1 MKENENIDELLKSEE
16 NYRKSKDKKECL
28 DCCLKILNKIKSSNN
43 NYKFEIISK
52 LFLHTDQSNYV
63 RIYLMHALFQDNNF
77 INTTSLKRKY
87 YQLLIDS
94 FKNEAEKDLL
104 KQKKDIIELFDK
116 SNLDNFDDLDKYI
129 VAIVSDLPSFSTND
143 EQKNEA
149 ENNLINDSRKSKR
162 FSETLLP
169 TSLSSSEKMIDP
181 DNSFPQ
187 STTIQ
192 TSFEDINTN
201 RQSENISM
209 KNMLINSEQK
219 KSEMKKLL
227 KMYKANSLLPLIIM
241 SVSANLNK
249 YQFLELIKNTFI
261 KFNYK
266 LICNIKDTDFENLN
280 IFEYRPKNC
289 CEKMKYLL
297 KNKYVKNEF
306 QVLAILK
313 SDENNF
319 TKGINTFLND
329 VNERKIAIKSIKG
342 NEKSIIQFIINF
354 LSIFCLSIN
363 KVKITKQSKCLLKYN
378 IEESIQKIIRNKK
391 NAIYKSVNLPKGTY
405 GWQSQSYIKLIE
417 DETYVEKTNSQAK
430 KFYELYKILSKG
442 DYELGKSIKLFIE
455 NFKKTYQSLSINEI
469 NTLDTKK
476 IMAEIIKILELC
488 TNTLNSTYNNYQNND
503 DIAYFSLASEQ
514 FIFNK
519 IYYIIYDIY
528 DKKYSNLNNNFI
540 SIQKDINDKLDI
552 NELFQKIGVKKKL
565 RGTGEIPYKS
575 VIDIINMVPLEK
587 SLKKKFEILTQS
599 SLEIRTNILEY
610 SNGKYELDSMDD
622 ELPIVIYITSQ
633 VKVPNLFAELYI
645 VDEYIKSI
653 LRDEFIQNKMVT
665 NLISSMMFICNNW
678 NNDTLSFDKNN

>member
-1 MKENENIDELLKSEE
+1 
-16 NYRKSKDKKECL
+16 
-28 DCCLKILNKIKSSNN
+28 
-43 NYKFEIISK
+43 
-52 LFLHTDQSNYV
+52 
-63 RIYLMHALFQDNNF
+63 
-77 INTTSLKRKY
+77 
-87 YQLLIDS
+87 
-94 FKNEAEKDLL
+94 
-104 KQKKDIIELFDK
+104 
-116 SNLDNFDDLDKYI
+116 
-129 VAIVSDLPSFSTND
+129 
-143 EQKNEA
+143 
-149 ENNLINDSRKSKR
+149 
-162 FSETLLP
+162 
-169 TSLSSSEKMIDP
+169 
-181 DNSFPQ
+181 
-187 STTIQ
+187 
-192 TSFEDINTN
+192 
-201 RQSENISM
+201 
-209 KNMLINSEQK
+209 
-219 KSEMKKLL
+219 
-227 KMYKANSLLPLIIM
+227 
-241 SVSANLNK
+241 
-249 YQFLELIKNTFI
+249 
-261 KFNYK
+261 
-266 LICNIKDTDFENLN
+266 
-280 IFEYRPKNC
+280 
-289 CEKMKYLL
+289 MKYLL

-329 VNERKIAIKSIKG
+329 VNERKISIKSIKG

>member
-1 MKENENIDELLKSEE
+1 
-16 NYRKSKDKKECL
+16 
-28 DCCLKILNKIKSSNN
+28 
-43 NYKFEIISK
+43 
-52 LFLHTDQSNYV
+52 
-63 RIYLMHALFQDNNF
+63 
-77 INTTSLKRKY
+77 
-87 YQLLIDS
+87 
-94 FKNEAEKDLL
+94 
-104 KQKKDIIELFDK
+104 
-116 SNLDNFDDLDKYI
+116 
-129 VAIVSDLPSFSTND
+129 
-143 EQKNEA
+143 
-149 ENNLINDSRKSKR
+149 
-162 FSETLLP
+162 
-169 TSLSSSEKMIDP
+169 
-181 DNSFPQ
+181 
-187 STTIQ
+187 
-192 TSFEDINTN
+192 
-201 RQSENISM
+201 
-209 KNMLINSEQK
+209 
-219 KSEMKKLL
+219 
-227 KMYKANSLLPLIIM
+227 
-241 SVSANLNK
+241 
-249 YQFLELIKNTFI
+249 
-261 KFNYK
+261 
-266 LICNIKDTDFENLN
+266 
-280 IFEYRPKNC
+280 
-289 CEKMKYLL
+289 MKYLL

-363 KVKITKQSKCLLKYN
+363 KLKITKQSKCLLKYN

>member
-1 MKENENIDELLKSEE
+1 
-16 NYRKSKDKKECL
+16 
-28 DCCLKILNKIKSSNN
+28 
-43 NYKFEIISK
+43 
-52 LFLHTDQSNYV
+52 
-63 RIYLMHALFQDNNF
+63 
-77 INTTSLKRKY
+77 
-87 YQLLIDS
+87 
-94 FKNEAEKDLL
+94 
-104 KQKKDIIELFDK
+104 
-116 SNLDNFDDLDKYI
+116 
-129 VAIVSDLPSFSTND
+129 
-143 EQKNEA
+143 
-149 ENNLINDSRKSKR
+149 
-162 FSETLLP
+162 
-169 TSLSSSEKMIDP
+169 
-181 DNSFPQ
+181 
-187 STTIQ
+187 
-192 TSFEDINTN
+192 
-201 RQSENISM
+201 
-209 KNMLINSEQK
+209 
-219 KSEMKKLL
+219 
-227 KMYKANSLLPLIIM
+227 
-241 SVSANLNK
+241 
-249 YQFLELIKNTFI
+249 
-261 KFNYK
+261 
-266 LICNIKDTDFENLN
+266 
-280 IFEYRPKNC
+280 
-289 CEKMKYLL
+289 
-297 KNKYVKNEF
+297 
-306 QVLAILK
+306 
-313 SDENNF
+313 
-319 TKGINTFLND
+319 
-329 VNERKIAIKSIKG
+329 
-342 NEKSIIQFIINF
+342 
-354 LSIFCLSIN
+354 
-363 KVKITKQSKCLLKYN
+363 
-378 IEESIQKIIRNKK
+378 
-391 NAIYKSVNLPKGTY
+391 LPKGAY

-488 TNTLNSTYNNYQNND
+488 TNTLNSTYNNYQNNE